1 MEQVKKMENFK
12 KLKFGIV
19 GLGLMGGSFAKVVQK
34 YNLSS
39 EVVGYDH
46 NPLHQEQALELGLVE
61 KIVDINELLECDVI
75 ILSIP
80 VDAIIAFMPT
90 LEKAGPD
97 TTIMDFGSTKK
108 LIVDNIPP
116 KMKHNFIP
124 AHPMTGTEK
133 FGPKAAIDGLYE
145 GKTIV
150 LCDLDI
156 CGELHKQRALDIFN
170 AIAMRIVHMDSKTH
184 DIHACYISH
193 LPHAISFGLA
203 NTVMSHED
211 PEYIISLAAG
221 GFKDMSRIA
230 KSSPNM
236 WTDIFRQNREN
247 LLKALSIY
255 EEHMKHMQQMLE
267 DENYE
272 AIHKWMKKAN
282 TLHDIL

>member
-1 MEQVKKMENFK
+1 MENFQ

-19 GLGLMGGSFAKVVQK
+19 GLGLMGGSFAKVVKK
-34 YNLSS
+34 YNLASS
-39 EVVGYDH
+39 VVGYDH
-46 NPLHQEQALELGLVE
+46 NKTHQRQALELDLVE
-61 KIVDINELLECDVI
+61 KIVDIEELLQCDI
-75 ILSIP
+75 IVLCIP
-80 VDAIIAFMPT
+80 VDAIVKFMPT
-90 LEKAGPD
+90 LQKAGKD
-97 TTIMDFGSTKK
+97 TTIVDFGSTKK
-108 LIVDNIPP
+108 LIVDNIPSGLRSR
-116 KMKHNFIP
+116 FVP

-133 FGPKAAIDGLYE
+133 FGPHAAIDGLYE

-156 CGELHKQRALDIFN
+156 CDELHKQRVLDIFN
-170 AIAMRIVHMDSKTH
+170 AIAMRIVFMDSSTH

-211 PEYIISLAAG
+211 PQNIITLAAG

-230 KSSPNM
+230 KSSPHM

-247 LLKALSIY
+247 LIGALDIY
-255 EEHMKHMQQMLE
+255 EEHMKNIKQMLQ
-267 DENYE
+267 DEKYDE
-272 AIHKWMKKAN
+272 ISDWMQKAN